1 MKLSAHDYKRDRQMT
16 PERQVLLT
24 LSAARKILFEGNVN
38 GAERDPGRICDK
50 LTYLVENLLI
60 SQEMKDYQ
68 RKQGISLDGSDVAQ
82 LIEEAHQAADRAVS
96 ILPRK

>member
-1 MKLSAHDYKRDRQMT
+1 MT

-24 LSAARKILFEGNVN
+24 LSAAQKILFEGNVN
-38 GAERDPGRICDK
+38 GAERDSGRICDK
-50 LTYLVENLLI
+50 LTYLVENLFI

-82 LIEEAHQAADRAVS
+82 LIEEAQQAADRAVS